1 MTNNSFYGL
10 SFNPFDKQ
18 CLKVADSF
26 ESTDH
31 KEMMSRLNYLTETKG
46 IGVFTASPGMGKS
59 YTLRCFENTLN
70 KNLFDMKYIPLST
83 VSVADFYKQFFERL
97 GLDTKGGKTVMFRAI
112 QDRLF
117 YLYKE
122 KRKPVILAIDEAQYL
137 SAGILKD
144 LKMLMNFNYDSINCF
159 ILILCGESALNFTLE
174 KPVHEA
180 LKQRITVH
188 YDFQGLDAD
197 ETAQYIYHKL
207 SRAGGAST
215 IIDSNAITALAGY
228 SQGNPRLIDNVMT
241 NALLLGSQLQKN
253 TIDADVIMAAVN
265 EQALT
270 S

>member
-10 SFNPFDKQ
+10 AFNPFDKQ
-18 CLKVADSF
+18 SLKVTDSF

-31 KEMMSRLNYLTETKG
+31 KEMMSRLTYLTETKG

-70 KNLFDMKYIPLST
+70 KNLFDMKYDGEGEEDTEPL
-83 VSVADFYKQFFERL
+83 
-97 GLDTKGGKTVMFRAI
+97 FRAI

-144 LKMLMNFNYDSINCF
+144 LKMLMNFNFDSINCF

-207 SRAGGAST
+207 NRAGGTST

-253 TIDADVIMAAVN
+253 TIDSEVIMAAVN